1 MNMKCRDLSTLRS
14 FKKIRLI
21 AGSGGLDHIIT
32 WVYINQDSSI
42 SDWIH
47 GGELVFITGM
57 ENGFSEEMLCSLV
70 RECIENAAAGIVVLI
85 ESYSS
90 SSRGDNK
97 GCRNRKY
104 ASLRN
109 AVGDKAC

>member
-1 MNMKCRDLSTLRS
+1 MNFMNMKCRDLSTLRS

-47 GGELVFITGM
+47 GGELC
-57 ENGFSEEMLCSLV
+57 L
-70 RECIENAAAGIVVLI
+70 
-85 ESYSS
+85 
-90 SSRGDNK
+90 
-97 GCRNRKY
+97 
-104 ASLRN
+104 
-109 AVGDKAC
+109 

>member
-47 GGELVFITGM
+47 GGELVFITG
-57 ENGFSEEMLCSLV
+57 NGKRIL
-70 RECIENAAAGIVVLI
+70 RRNVVLF
-85 ESYSS
+85 
-90 SSRGDNK
+90 G
-97 GCRNRKY
+97 
-104 ASLRN
+104 A
-109 AVGDKAC
+109 